1 MYQLDSIRARHDR
14 YTSLIE
20 SDSVSVICHINSQL
34 YLSLHLHVYIV
45 QTKSVHGDTTR
56 YHRLDNIILFTLI
69 SDIADNQPIKVTI
82 FETQYKKSVCI
93 SH

>member
-14 YTSLIE
+14 YTSMIE

-45 QTKSVHGDTTR
+45 QTKSRHGDTPKIPSAPQYYPVYSNFR
-56 YHRLDNIILFTLI
+56 HRR
-69 SDIADNQPIKVTI
+69 
-82 FETQYKKSVCI
+82 
-93 SH
+93 